1 MSAHAHAL
9 TASATAASDP
19 ALLYPWGLGEIRAG
33 LALCPPGAFHITG
46 LRLERLPDGGW
57 WGDLV
62 GYRDDLGAPFI
73 WPGFRIRRG
82 HRWDVTP
89 PPYLVDLDGVWRA
102 LAFGAVQRLAAV
114 AVGDPFGV
122 HAPAL
127 FVAVE
132 RPSGMPGPGHA
143 GGERV
148 VPTEPTLAGWMRLAR
163 RYRLAAELARHRT
176 ALVVGAG
183 AGARTVARLARR
195 AIAVH
200 ASRDVVEYTARSY
213 RAPRLGFAVADEGRL
228 PFASE
233 AFDLVVTLETDDTV
247 AGAGGLN
254 ELTRVLHPGGR
265 LIVGGDRAPLELSA
279 LGERFDDVET
289 VTIDAGEGVG
299 GPDTIL
305 VARGRTTGAAA
316 DWRRRGSELLVEG
329 RVAEALP
336 IFAAVLDREPDN
348 VTALVGAAHCALVVD
363 HTQAARRL
371 LGRVLALDPSHAGA
385 RAALAELDRAVTA

>member
-1 MSAHAHAL
+1 MSTHAHAL
-9 TASATAASDP
+9 TAGDP

-62 GYRDDLGAPFI
+62 GYRDDLGAPFV
-73 WPGFRIRRG
+73 WPGFRIRRD

-114 AVGDPFGV
+114 AIGDPFGV
-122 HAPAL
+122 HAPAV

-132 RPSGMPGPGHA
+132 RPTGIPGPGHG

-148 VPTEPTLAGWMRLAR
+148 VPTEPALAAWMRLAR
-163 RYRLAAELARHRT
+163 RYRLAAELGRHRMV
-176 ALVVGAG
+176 LVVGAG
-183 AGARTVARLARR
+183 AGARMVARLARR
-195 AIAVH
+195 VIAVH
-200 ASRDVVEYTARSY
+200 ASREVVEFTARAY

-247 AGAGGLN
+247 ASAGRLD
-254 ELTRVLHPGGR
+254 EVARVLRSDGR
-265 LIVGGDRAPLELSA
+265 LIAGGDRAPLERTA
-279 LGERFDDVET
+279 LGERFGDVET
-289 VTIDAGEGVG
+289 VTIDAGEGI

-305 VARGRTTGAAA
+305 VARGRTTGTAA
-316 DWRRRGSELLVEG
+316 DWRRRGGELLREG

-336 IFAAVLDREPDN
+336 IFATVLDREPDN

-385 RAALAELDRAVTA
+385 WAALAELDRAVTA